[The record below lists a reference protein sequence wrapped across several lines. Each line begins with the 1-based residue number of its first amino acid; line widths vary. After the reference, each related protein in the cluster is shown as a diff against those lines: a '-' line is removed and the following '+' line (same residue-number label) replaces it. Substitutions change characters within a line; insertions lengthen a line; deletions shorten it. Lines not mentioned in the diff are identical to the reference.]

1 MNIKKNILICP
12 LEWGLGHAGRMIP
25 LARRLQAMNNNIFIG
40 SGEEHLPFF
49 RNELPGMTFIHF
61 PGFRMRYS
69 RFLPQYLTII
79 LKIPD
84 LIFHVIREHRR
95 LKKII
100 KDYSIDIVISDSRIG
115 LWNSGIKTVFVL
127 HIPRIPFPKQLRLL
141 EFIGIPLSRFII
153 KKYSYSFIP
162 DLDGDLN
169 ISGRLSH
176 GFKLPDNLRY
186 IGILSRFSECGFPG
200 KNNPGNIY
208 CTVILSGPE
217 PQKGI
222 LKQKLTD
229 ILNAKGKPAVIL
241 EGLPGNSPDRNIDGY
256 VRFLSHLPDP
266 EMRDMILDSEN
277 IITRS
282 GYTTI
287 MELISLNRSALII
300 PTPGQT
306 EQEYL
311 AEYLSG
317 KGWFR
322 TVSQKELDVTIDLC
336 GPKASW
342 PPELIAESAKLL
354 NKALKELLEE

>member
-1 MNIKKNILICP
+1 
-12 LEWGLGHAGRMIP
+12 
-25 LARRLQAMNNNIFIG
+25 MNNNIFIG
-40 SGEEHLPFF
+40 SGEEHLSFF
-49 RNELPGMTFIHF
+49 KNEFPGLTYIHF
-61 PGFRMRYS
+61 PGFRMRFS
-69 RFLPQYLTII
+69 RYLPQYLIII
-79 LKIPD
+79 LKVPD
-84 LIFHVIREHRR
+84 IIFQAIREHRR

-115 LWNSGIKTVFVL
+115 LWNRGIKTVFVL
-127 HIPRIPFPKQLRLL
+127 HIPRIPFPKEFRFL
-141 EFIGIPLSRFII
+141 EFIGIPVSRFVI
-153 KKYSYSFIP
+153 KKYSYCFIP

-169 ISGRLSH
+169 VSGRLSH
-176 GFKLPDNLRY
+176 GFKLPANLRY
-186 IGILSRFSECGFPG
+186 IGILSRFSEYGLAD
-200 KNNPGNIY
+200 KASEENSY

-222 LKQKLTD
+222 LKQKLTE
-229 ILNAKGKPAVIL
+229 ILNVKRKPSVMLEGKPGI
-241 EGLPGNSPDRNIDGY
+241 SPDKKYDGY
-256 VRFLSHLPDP
+256 VRFESHLPDR
-266 EMRDMILDSEN
+266 EMRHLILGSEN

-322 TVSQKELDVTIDLC
+322 TVTQKKLDIKVDLPGTNALWPSELVT
-336 GPKASW
+336 
-342 PPELIAESAKLL
+342 ESANLL
-354 NKALKELLEE
+354 DKALKELLEK

>member
-1 MNIKKNILICP
+1 MNKKNNILICP

-25 LARRLQAMNNNIFIG
+25 LTRKLQAMNNNIFIG
-40 SGEEHLPFF
+40 SGEEHLSFF
-49 RNELPGMTFIHF
+49 KNEFPGLTYIHF
-61 PGFRMRYS
+61 PGFRMRFS
-69 RFLPQYLTII
+69 RYLPQYLII
-79 LKIPD
+79 IFKVPE
-84 LIFHVIREHRR
+84 LIFHVIREHRQ

-115 LWNSGIKTVFVL
+115 LWNRGIKTVFVL
-127 HIPRIPFPKQLRLL
+127 HIPRIPFPKEFRFL
-141 EFIGIPLSRFII
+141 EFTGILISRFVI
-153 KKYSYSFIP
+153 KKYSYCFIP

-176 GFKLPDNLRY
+176 GFKLPANLRY
-186 IGILSRFSECGFPG
+186 IGILSRFSEFGLPDKTDER
-200 KNNPGNIY
+200 KNY

-222 LKQKLTD
+222 LKQKLTE
-229 ILNAKGKPAVIL
+229 ILNARGKPSVML
-241 EGLPGNSPDRNIDGY
+241 EGKPGTIPDKKYDGY
-256 VRFLSHLPDP
+256 VRFVSHLPDR
-266 EMRDMILDSEN
+266 EMRDLILESEN

-287 MELISLNRSALII
+287 MELISLNRSALIV

-311 AEYLSG
+311 GEYLSG
-317 KGWFR
+317 KGWFK
-322 TVSQKELDVTIDLC
+322 TVSQKKLDVTIDLP
-336 GPKASW
+336 GTTVSW
-342 PPELIAESAKLL
+342 PEELITESANLL